1 MNLFEKIFRESVVA
15 FLLVVFLCWF
25 INPFDFWMNDAFHMT
40 LLGLVVALFA
50 IFSMFLWKE
59 RVSDEREE
67 LHKYIATR
75 FAYTTAGGLLLL
87 ATIVQAFSHT
97 LDPWL
102 PTVLAGMVLAK
113 IIGRWYAEKK
123 Y

>member
-1 MNLFEKIFRESVVA
+1 MRQALQIIFGVPCFCGQE
-15 FLLVVFLCWF
+15 
-25 INPFDFWMNDAFHMT
+25 
-40 LLGLVVALFA
+40 
-50 IFSMFLWKE
+50 WKYPTGT
-59 RVSDEREE
+59 RPLRQSEREE

-75 FAYTTAGGLLLL
+75 FAYTAAGTLLLL
-87 ATIVQAFSHT
+87 ATILQALSHT

-113 IIGRWYAEKK
+113 IIGRWYAQKK